1 MPERFN
7 KFTVLFRAGEKC
19 IPELATRAGDW
30 PRSRPN
36 GYGRLEEVCGEN
48 FWTRESYRWN
58 ITHDGTIV
66 EDCMVSASEK
76 EMDRWLPPLKNQ
88 YGDIS
93 P

>member
-7 KFTVLFRAGEKC
+7 KFTVLFRAGETC
-19 IPELATRAGDW
+19 IPELATRGGDW
-30 PRSRPN
+30 PRSRRN
-36 GYGRLEEVCGEN
+36 GYSNLGAYSGEN
-48 FWTRESYRWN
+48 FWTREGYRWN
-58 ITHDGTIV
+58 INPDGTIV
-66 EDCMVSASEK
+66 EDCMINTSEE